1 MQNLR
6 QPPKYDKGIGRFRG
20 EASLSS
26 REVYI
31 NTSRL
36 ENGGRK
42 SLYKSRKSVGFQP
55 LIVSFSVFAEFET
68 FLFKFQTFSVSPNVT
83 SHFHILHLTFP
94 PRYGILNA

>member
-20 EASLSS
+20 EASLSR
-26 REVYI
+26 REAYI
-31 NTSRL
+31 NTSSL

-55 LIVSFSVFAEFET
+55 LIVSFSVIDEFEA
-68 FLFKFQTFSVSPNVT
+68 FYLSFRLFR
-83 SHFHILHLTFP
+83 SHQM
-94 PRYGILNA
+94 

>member
-20 EASLSS
+20 EASLSR
-26 REVYI
+26 REAYVD
-31 NTSRL
+31 TSSL

-68 FLFKFQTFSVSPNVT
+68 FLFKFQPFSFSPNVT

-94 PRYGILNA
+94 PKYGILNA